1 MVLRLAKN
9 TSVIKDTC
17 DGYTIPNSCSLI
29 SKFPPW
35 FRVRVEDMF
44 SVNLVNFLL
53 VMIIKEGSGEWEER
67 KEKMEI
73 LKKKS

>member
-1 MVLRLAKN
+1 
-9 TSVIKDTC
+9 
-17 DGYTIPNSCSLI
+17 
-29 SKFPPW
+29 
-35 FRVRVEDMF
+35 MF